1 MSVATKLSA
10 QTILPV
16 ELKTLLDTGC
26 CLIDV
31 REPIEHAE
39 EHIPGSTLIPLGELD
54 RRSNEIDRNQALVIT
69 CRSGKRGAEALKKLQ
84 ALGFT
89 DARNLEGGVLA
100 WKAAGLPLNNSAKKV
115 FPLMQ
120 QVQLTI
126 GLGVLTGAIL
136 ALTVNPNWVF
146 LCAFF
151 GAGLTFA
158 GSTGWCGLAILM
170 SKMPWNRVSGQ
181 TCSSSGNCSISN

>member
-1 MSVATKLSA
+1 MTTSNQS
-10 QTILPV
+10 ILPV
-16 ELKTLLDTGC
+16 ELKSLMATGC

-39 EHIPGSTLIPLGELD
+39 EHIDGSKLIPLGQLG
-54 RRSNEIDRNQALVIT
+54 RRASEIDHNQPIVIT

-84 ALGFT
+84 AMGFT
-89 DARNLEGGVLA
+89 DARNLEGGILA
-100 WKAAGLPLNNSAKKV
+100 WKAAGLPVGRSARNV

-126 GLGVLTGAIL
+126 GLGVLAGVIL
-136 ALTVNPNWVF
+136 SLTVDPNWVF

-158 GSTGWCGLAILM
+158 GTTGWCGLAILM
-170 SKMPWNRVSGQ
+170 SKMPWNRVIRESCCAS
-181 TCSSSGNCSISN
+181 TP